1 MHSSPASASSSPP
14 SIAYSSS
21 VNFCTFTTS
30 NNNPSRYIVRSF
42 FPHIVKQSNSNAP
55 LDTVLETGWSNNQ
68 HPMLRLLSMTLSGTA
83 NTSQCGNRGNA
94 HGVAE
99 DDSPQRTSPLHSSF
113 EWSPSSPRAAPA
125 RRPSPASASA
135 ARWPPDRRLLGVRHT
150 RPPAALTQTRT
161 DRPAHDAR
169 LGGQPVTGVRVV
181 LLLRTVSVFC
191 RSPHTLFLSILL
203 ADERT
208 RVEAVKCH
216 GDFTVLSSTAGCSSF
231 SVWSSGWNSE
241 TALVLGDGEQRHA
254 QAVGTRRS
262 PAGRRDWIGF
272 LRTFSSDHCGR
283 NRTHITSSADP
294 PLT

>member
-1 MHSSPASASSSPP
+1 MEWRRMTHHS
-14 SIAYSSS
+14 
-21 VNFCTFTTS
+21 
-30 NNNPSRYIVRSF
+30 
-42 FPHIVKQSNSNAP
+42 
-55 LDTVLETGWSNNQ
+55 E
-68 HPMLRLLSMTLSGTA
+68 
-83 NTSQCGNRGNA
+83 
-94 HGVAE
+94 
-99 DDSPQRTSPLHSSF
+99 PLHSSF
-113 EWSPSSPRAAPA
+113 EGSPSSPRAAPA

-150 RPPAALTQTRT
+150 RSPAALTQTRT

-208 RVEAVKCH
+208 RVEAVKRH
-216 GDFTVLSSTAGCSSF
+216 GDFAVLSSTAGCSSF
-231 SVWSSGWNSE
+231 SVWNSGWNSE
-241 TALVLGDGEQRHA
+241 TALVLGDGERRHA

-272 LRTFSSDHCGR
+272 SWAFSSDHCGR
-283 NRTHITSSADP
+283 NRAHITFSADP
-294 PLT
+294 PMT

>member
-1 MHSSPASASSSPP
+1 MTHP
-14 SIAYSSS
+14 S
-21 VNFCTFTTS
+21 
-30 NNNPSRYIVRSF
+30 
-42 FPHIVKQSNSNAP
+42 
-55 LDTVLETGWSNNQ
+55 E
-68 HPMLRLLSMTLSGTA
+68 
-83 NTSQCGNRGNA
+83 
-94 HGVAE
+94 
-99 DDSPQRTSPLHSSF
+99 PLHSSF
-113 EWSPSSPRAAPA
+113 EGSPSSPRAAPA

-135 ARWPPDRRLLGVRHT
+135 ARSPPDRRLLGVRHT
-150 RPPAALTQTRT
+150 RSPAALTQTRT

-181 LLLRTVSVFC
+181 LLLRPVSVFC
-191 RSPHTLFLSILL
+191 RSPHTLFFSILL

-216 GDFTVLSSTAGCSSF
+216 GGFTVLSSTAGCSSF
-231 SVWSSGWNSE
+231 SVWNSE
-241 TALVLGDGEQRHA
+241 TALVLGDGERRHA

-272 LRTFSSDHCGR
+272 SRAFSSDHCGR